1 MTKPKFTEALDAY
14 LLVRTQ
20 LDQHCAQEKPCP
32 YTAAAINRHVI
43 EAGKKLNAFFESASE
58 PEKTEHADLSLFP
71 LCVPSD
77 ARQFWNKMK
86 GVPFVAESIDSFGC
100 VLSRKATLSDFATRQ
115 YREAIAR
122 ETPIGEVR
130 QQVKPAAPF
139 GMFGEH
145 GERIA

>member
-58 PEKTEHADLSLFP
+58 PEKTEHDGLLLFSMHVSP
-71 LCVPSD
+71 E
-77 ARQFWNKMK
+77 ARRFWDEVK
-86 GVPFVAESIDSFGC
+86 GVPVVAEIHNGC
-100 VLSRKATLSDFATRQ
+100 VVSFCKATLSDFATRQ

>member
-58 PEKTEHADLSLFP
+58 PEKTEHDGLLLFSMHVSP
-71 LCVPSD
+71 E
-77 ARQFWNKMK
+77 ARRFWDEVK
-86 GVPFVAESIDSFGC
+86 GVPVVAEIHNGC
-100 VLSRKATLSDFATRQ
+100 VVSFCKATLSDFATRQ
-115 YREAIAR
+115 YRIHEASIVDKLKQEA
-122 ETPIGEVR
+122 
-130 QQVKPAAPF
+130 KPSAPF
-139 GMFGEH
+139 GMFGAH